1 MRRPLAVAL
10 SLSLIVPAA
19 AAPATIL
26 GACDP
31 GTTPVYDPTVGSASS
46 VLGFDFGEQQLLID
60 RGDPADPN
68 DDINQINAYLAA
80 VDEDSSRVVT
90 AEAATSVDGQSIRY
104 AVVGRPDRVTPDA
117 LAAISS
123 NLRILRDPLAD
134 PAAVDAALA
143 ATPAV
148 LWVAGNV
155 HGGEES
161 GADASLHALYELAAR
176 TDCVVEGM
184 LDAAIFV
191 ILPTQNPDG
200 REIGQRRN
208 LNGFDMNRDWFA
220 RTQPETDGK
229 LDVLRRYAPMLF
241 IDAHEFGLSNYFFP
255 PNADPEYHEIP
266 DTAHDWINELYSPAI
281 VDAFEAEGIRYF
293 HGAPYDFFATIF
305 GDTVPTAGFHA
316 AGMTFEKESGDP
328 IAEREHEQFTSIWAS
343 LVAGATAGDAV
354 VEAWR
359 DSYVQAYEQGLAGEL
374 EANNVY
380 EKGHD
385 LYQPVPDV
393 PVRHYFLRD
402 DPDRAYELQ
411 RLIRRLQRMDVTVHE
426 LSAPLTLDAFNPYGD
441 PATATVLPS
450 GTYWIPLAQ
459 GQKHWVQA
467 LLHEES
473 WIPFE
478 TTYDVTAW
486 SNPLLMNLDGGWTGE
501 DVDPA
506 ATLVPDQAE
515 PDWPGTPP
523 AAGEV
528 ALFEIPN
535 STRGYEAAYQLRY
548 LFEGV
553 WDVPYTPVEAADITA
568 GLGPDVDVLVI
579 PDGYAPYAVQALGNK
594 GKRALRDWVNAGGRI
609 VAFQGGVEVAVKTG
623 VSTVKLGNAQTN
635 MPGTLV
641 RVSVDDGSPLAAGVG
656 DRAWVMYQDD
666 RTLKPGL
673 GTAIATYPAGGTT
686 DYATSG
692 LAIGA
697 AKLAGTAA
705 VVDEAVGEGRV
716 VSFNIDPNFRAW
728 TEGTQRILWNA
739 IVGDDAPGLTGLAA
753 GSKARAAAEKAAA
766 DAVATV
772 LDLGSAIRIRV
783 AAADATATARVLQRH
798 GAEVVRQNV
807 DGDVLF
813 LVANRDDLS
822 YDEHPFF
829 TLVIADLAAAGITPV
844 AASLP

>member
-1 MRRPLAVAL
+1 VRRLIAVAL
-10 SLSLIVPAA
+10 GLSHVLPAA
-19 AAPATIL
+19 ASPVATL
-26 GACDP
+26 AACDP
-31 GTTPVYDPTVGSASS
+31 ATPPVYDPGVRPPTAIPDV
-46 VLGFDFGEQQLLID
+46 GFDFGAQQMTVEHIGLILD
-60 RGDPADPN
+60 
-68 DDINQINAYLAA
+68 A
-80 VDEDSSRVVT
+80 VDADSERVVT
-90 AEAATSVDGQSIRY
+90 ANAATSVEGLPIDY
-104 AVVGRPDRVTPDA
+104 AIVGREDRVTPEALAGIRDA
-117 LAAISS
+117 L
-123 NLRILRDPLAD
+123 LVLRDPLAEG
-134 PAAVDAALA
+134 AALDAALA
-143 ATPAV
+143 DTPAI
-148 LWVAGNV
+148 LWVSGNV

-176 TDCVVEGM
+176 TDCVVEGI
-184 LDAAIFV
+184 LDQALVV

-200 REIGQRRN
+200 RAIGQRRN
-208 LNGFDMNRDWFA
+208 LYGFDMNRDWFA

-229 LDVLRRYAPMLF
+229 LEVVRQYPPMLF

-293 HGAPYDFFATIF
+293 HGAPYDFFAMIF

-328 IAEREHEQFTSIWAS
+328 IDEREHEQFTSIWAS
-343 LVAGATAGDAV
+343 ILAGATARDAV
-354 VEAWR
+354 VADWHA
-359 DSYVQAYEQGLAGEL
+359 SYVTAYEQGVDGVL
-374 EANNVY
+374 EDNNVY

-393 PVRHYFLRD
+393 AVRHYFLRD

-411 RLIRRLQRMDVTVHE
+411 RLVRRLQRMDVDVQRLTE
-426 LSAPLTLDAFNPYGD
+426 PLVLDEFHPYGD
-441 PATATVLPS
+441 PAGAATLPV

-501 DVDPA
+501 EVEPVA
-506 ATLVPDQAE
+506 EVVADQAE

-523 AAGEV
+523 AAGSV

-548 LFEGV
+548 LFEQV
-553 WDVPYTPVEAADITA
+553 WDVEYAPVEADDIVA
-568 GLGPDVDVLVI
+568 GLDPAIEVLVI
-579 PDGYAPYAVQALGNK
+579 PDGYAPYAMQALGNK

-609 VAFQGGVEVAVKTG
+609 VAFQGGVEVAVKSG
-623 VSTVKLGNAQTN
+623 VSTVKLGNTKTN

-641 RVSVDDGSPLAAGVG
+641 RVSVDEASPLAAGVG

-666 RTLKPGL
+666 RTLAPGL
-673 GTAIATYPAGGTT
+673 GTAVATYPASETVDFG
-686 DYATSG
+686 TSG
-692 LAIGA
+692 LAIGVDR
-697 AKLAGTAA
+697 LAGTAA
-705 VVDEAVGEGRV
+705 VVTEAVGGGSV

-739 IVGDDAPGLTGLAA
+739 IVGEDSGLTGLAA
-753 GSKARAAAEKAAA
+753 GSRARAGAEKLATDAAA
-766 DAVATV
+766 A
-772 LDLGSAIRIRV
+772 LFELGSAIRIRV
-783 AAADATATARVLQRH
+783 AAGDAAATAKILQKR
-798 GAEVVRQNV
+798 GAEVVRQDV

-829 TLVIADLAAAGITPV
+829 TLVVADLAKAGIQPR